1 MTLEGLN
8 YRQRQ
13 DYGARD
19 RQKFSVLIL
28 VLLMV
33 APLNVGGETIRNQ
46 RVVFTI
52 KCRQET
58 SHHGLENEL
67 RALVAQAQK
76 RRRLPGA
83 IRTSAPRLDSLL
95 NCSKIET
102 DKRPFAGFVPNPGFD
117 WQTTRTSFAPETT
130 SPKRN
135 EHARPLTKMQ

>member
-1 MTLEGLN
+1 MTPEGLN
-8 YRQRQ
+8 YPQRQ
-13 DYGARD
+13 DYGARE

-52 KCRQET
+52 KSGQET

-76 RRRLPGA
+76 RRVLPAA
-83 IRTSAPRLDSLL
+83 IRTSAPRFVVKLL
-95 NCSKIET
+95 EN
-102 DKRPFAGFVPNPGFD
+102 
-117 WQTTRTSFAPETT
+117 
-130 SPKRN
+130 
-135 EHARPLTKMQ
+135 